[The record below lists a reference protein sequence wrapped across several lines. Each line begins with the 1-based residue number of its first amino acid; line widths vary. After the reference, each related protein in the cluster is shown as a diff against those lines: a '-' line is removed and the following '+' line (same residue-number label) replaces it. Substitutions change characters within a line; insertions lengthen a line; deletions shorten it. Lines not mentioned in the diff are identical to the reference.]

1 MAVALVLLIGAGLML
16 RSLMRLWN
24 VDPGFNPQNALSFGL
39 NLPPSMMDA
48 SPDKIRAAFRE
59 IDDRLASTP
68 GVKAASQTWGAI
80 PMGSDDEELFWLD
93 GQAKPANE
101 NDMSWAVDYIVQ
113 PSYLKVMGIA
123 LERGRFFT
131 SQDDEHSPPVAVI
144 DDVFARKHFPHQ
156 DPIGKRIVLDNT
168 GAKLEVVG
176 VVGHVKQWGLDL
188 DDTHSLRAQLY
199 LPCMQMPDNFVAMAP
214 SGSAVMLRYEG
225 NLSTVLDSIRRTNQQ
240 MSSQQVIYGV
250 QTMESLISDS
260 LAARRFAMILLGA
273 FAVLA
278 LVLASVGIYGVIAYI
293 VGQHM
298 QEIGIRM
305 ALGAQRNDVLRL
317 VVWQGARLA
326 LIGVSI
332 GIVGALS
339 LTRLMTRLLYGV
351 SATDPL
357 TFAGLALILMVVAIA
372 ACCLPARRAMR
383 VDPVVALRYE

>member
-1 MAVALVLLIGAGLML
+1 
-16 RSLMRLWN
+16 
-24 VDPGFNPQNALSFGL
+24 
-39 NLPPSMMDA
+39 
-48 SPDKIRAAFRE
+48 
-59 IDDRLASTP
+59 
-68 GVKAASQTWGAI
+68 
-80 PMGSDDEELFWLD
+80 
-93 GQAKPANE
+93 
-101 NDMSWAVDYIVQ
+101 
-113 PSYLKVMGIA
+113 
-123 LERGRFFT
+123 
-131 SQDDEHSPPVAVI
+131 VAVI
-144 DDVFARKHFPHQ
+144 DDVFARKHFPGQ
-156 DPIGKRIVLDNT
+156 DPIGKRIVLNNT

-214 SGSAVMLRYEG
+214 SGSTVMLRYEG
-225 NLSTVLDSIRRTNQQ
+225 DLSAVLDSIRHANRQ
-240 MSSQQVIYGV
+240 MSSQQAIYGV

-260 LAARRFAMILLGA
+260 LSARRFAMILLGA

-293 VGQHM
+293 VGQRT

-326 LIGVSI
+326 LMGVSI
-332 GIVGALS
+332 GIVGALA
-339 LTRLMTRLLYGV
+339 LTRLMTKLLYGV

-357 TFAGLALILMVVAIA
+357 TFAGLALILTAVAIA